1 MIYLTP
7 ESWLA
12 LASVFALGAMS
23 PGPSLAIVM
32 RNTISG
38 GRSQGLATGIGHGL
52 GFGIYA
58 FLAALGIATALSL
71 HESVELF
78 LKIGGTILLLWL
90 SYSFLKSASSGTK
103 ETNESDEYDNSELTG
118 FLQGFLIALFNPKI
132 LAWMLALYAPFI
144 EADLGIETLIGMG
157 ILGMS
162 IDTTWYISVA
172 TILSSGKTIDKIKSN
187 SHIIDGAMGI
197 LMLIFALILNIDSFN
212 FQL

>member
-1 MIYLTP
+1 MIDLTP
-7 ESWLA
+7 ESWVA

-32 RNTISG
+32 RNTMSG
-38 GRSQGLATGIGHGL
+38 GRSQGVATGIGHGL

-78 LKIGGTILLLWL
+78 LNVGGTILLLWL
-90 SYSFLKSASSGTK
+90 SYNFLKSASNGTK
-103 ETNESDEYDNSELTG
+103 ETDTGNEYKNSEMTG
-118 FLQGFLIALFNPKI
+118 FFQGFLIALFNPKI

-144 EADLGIETLIGMG
+144 EADLGINTLIGMG

-162 IDTTWYISVA
+162 IDATWYISVS
-172 TILSSGKTIDKIKSN
+172 TILSTGNTIDKLKSN

-197 LMLIFALILNIDSFN
+197 LMLIFAIILNIDI
-212 FQL
+212 L

>member
-1 MIYLTP
+1 VILLTP

-197 LMLIFALILNIDSFN
+197 LMLIFALILNIDIFN
-212 FQL
+212 F

>member
-1 MIYLTP
+1 VIYLTP

-144 EADLGIETLIGMG
+144 EADLDIETLIGMG